1 MLFVLQRTPMSAKAD
16 ENTYVNL
23 YKNDTYVE
31 RLDTVNQAF
40 DKMTDASADYTLE
53 MSGSQTLSGYEQ
65 WPSVKSITI
74 TVPQSDEEYGWS
86 TMFALEAANT
96 TVHCDVHLKD
106 WVTLSAPGSDNSANT
121 FNLGN
126 YSLIVD
132 DAGGHYTYIQNI
144 NIIGDADAK
153 IIFNGGSQGFTGC
166 TINVPT
172 VIESSTG
179 YFHLNAGNDEKST
192 IENWYT
198 YDTNHKTN
206 GDFSVNGNIE
216 INHLYSIDDTDGT
229 EKAGILM
236 THETSAVIHNISA
249 EKIYIDVTPSSYI
262 DIDNYNQIL
271 KFDGVF
277 DGEIEIAVFISSSN
291 DDYTHYELKMDLS
304 KLLYAPNVYSDV
316 TMSYTYDCSS
326 FNGEGSTAYTYETVL
341 EQRDGYYGYYEQF
354 PEFDID
360 GRIFQ
365 ITETGDYT
373 KTLSFKDTELLKNV
387 SYTVSKYYG
396 GEISDSIATVST
408 SGNAFTLH
416 VKNQDNVDKL
426 RVTVEAEYASGILN
440 IEIPVYVVEPVNNVA
455 MDQSYVEFK
464 DGYFNNYSYIVN
476 LTYDRPADT
485 SKENVQIYSTDTDII
500 SFETEETDT
509 GYKIKV
515 SAMGC
520 GTAAVKA
527 LVNGQVCE
535 CNFKVDMPVTA
546 YVSEDTY
553 MQTAQ
558 RITNITWT
566 IGKGNSRYVQAI
578 PVIGFDEKVFFDYDI
593 SFVSADES
601 VMKIDVVKNYMIYAT
616 AVKTGNTTLT
626 ITCNGFV
633 TQIPVI
639 VTEEQSDLE
648 PSEPDN
654 TNPDTPDNNYTGMA
668 LNDYGW
674 WYMTNG
680 ALDWNYTGM
689 ALNDYGWWY
698 ITNGALD
705 LTYTGTATNE
715 YGEWQF
721 VNGYIIY

>member
-1 MLFVLQRTPMSAKAD
+1 M
-16 ENTYVNL
+16 
-23 YKNDTYVE
+23 
-31 RLDTVNQAF
+31 
-40 DKMTDASADYTLE
+40 
-53 MSGSQTLSGYEQ
+53 
-65 WPSVKSITI
+65 
-74 TVPQSDEEYGWS
+74 
-86 TMFALEAANT
+86 
-96 TVHCDVHLKD
+96 
-106 WVTLSAPGSDNSANT
+106 
-121 FNLGN
+121 
-126 YSLIVD
+126 
-132 DAGGHYTYIQNI
+132 
-144 NIIGDADAK
+144 
-153 IIFNGGSQGFTGC
+153 
-166 TINVPT
+166 
-172 VIESSTG
+172 
-179 YFHLNAGNDEKST
+179 
-192 IENWYT
+192 
-198 YDTNHKTN
+198 
-206 GDFSVNGNIE
+206 
-216 INHLYSIDDTDGT
+216 
-229 EKAGILM
+229 
-236 THETSAVIHNISA
+236 
-249 EKIYIDVTPSSYI
+249 
-262 DIDNYNQIL
+262 
-271 KFDGVF
+271 
-277 DGEIEIAVFISSSN
+277 
-291 DDYTHYELKMDLS
+291 
-304 KLLYAPNVYSDV
+304 
-316 TMSYTYDCSS
+316 
-326 FNGEGSTAYTYETVL
+326 
-341 EQRDGYYGYYEQF
+341 
-354 PEFDID
+354 
-360 GRIFQ
+360 
-365 ITETGDYT
+365 
-373 KTLSFKDTELLKNV
+373 
-387 SYTVSKYYG
+387 
-396 GEISDSIATVST
+396 
-408 SGNAFTLH
+408 
-416 VKNQDNVDKL
+416 DKL

-440 IEIPVYVVEPVNNVA
+440 IEIPVYIVEPVNNVA

-500 SFETEETDT
+500 SFETEKTDT

-616 AVKTGNTTLT
+616 ALKTGNTTLT

-668 LNDYGW
+668 YVDYAWRYVRNGAVDFNYTGMASNEYGWWYFVNGTIDFNYTGMANNDYGWWYFVNGQLDFNYTGMASNEYGWWYYANGQLDFNYTGMASNEYGW

-680 ALDWNYTGM
+680 ALDFNYTGM

>member
-1 MLFVLQRTPMSAKAD
+1 M
-16 ENTYVNL
+16 
-23 YKNDTYVE
+23 
-31 RLDTVNQAF
+31 
-40 DKMTDASADYTLE
+40 
-53 MSGSQTLSGYEQ
+53 
-65 WPSVKSITI
+65 
-74 TVPQSDEEYGWS
+74 
-86 TMFALEAANT
+86 
-96 TVHCDVHLKD
+96 
-106 WVTLSAPGSDNSANT
+106 
-121 FNLGN
+121 
-126 YSLIVD
+126 
-132 DAGGHYTYIQNI
+132 
-144 NIIGDADAK
+144 
-153 IIFNGGSQGFTGC
+153 
-166 TINVPT
+166 
-172 VIESSTG
+172 
-179 YFHLNAGNDEKST
+179 
-192 IENWYT
+192 
-198 YDTNHKTN
+198 
-206 GDFSVNGNIE
+206 
-216 INHLYSIDDTDGT
+216 
-229 EKAGILM
+229 
-236 THETSAVIHNISA
+236 
-249 EKIYIDVTPSSYI
+249 
-262 DIDNYNQIL
+262 
-271 KFDGVF
+271 
-277 DGEIEIAVFISSSN
+277 
-291 DDYTHYELKMDLS
+291 
-304 KLLYAPNVYSDV
+304 
-316 TMSYTYDCSS
+316 
-326 FNGEGSTAYTYETVL
+326 
-341 EQRDGYYGYYEQF
+341 
-354 PEFDID
+354 
-360 GRIFQ
+360 
-365 ITETGDYT
+365 
-373 KTLSFKDTELLKNV
+373 
-387 SYTVSKYYG
+387 
-396 GEISDSIATVST
+396 
-408 SGNAFTLH
+408 
-416 VKNQDNVDKL
+416 DKL

-440 IEIPVYVVEPVNNVA
+440 IEIPVYIVEPVNNVA

-500 SFETEETDT
+500 SFETEKTDT

-616 AVKTGNTTLT
+616 ALKTGNTTLT

-654 TNPDTPDNNYTGMA
+654 TNPDTPDNNYTGMAYVDYAWRYVRNGAVDFNYTGMASNEYGWWYFVNGTIDFNYTGMANNDYGWWYFVNGQLDFNYTGMASNEYGWWYYANGQLDFNYTGMASNEYGWWYMTNGALDFNYTGMASNDYGWWYMTNGALDWNYTGMACNDYGWWYMTNGALDWNYTGMA